1 MMDLAVEQSVA
12 GRAYSEIKRRILL
25 KELKPGQRLA
35 EISLAE
41 QIGVSRTPVREAL
54 RRLSSEGW
62 VSMVQNSGVWVSSPT
77 RHEIVDAYEVRCKI
91 ELWGIEKAM
100 PNVTPLLV
108 RKLEESIEEE
118 ARIYNNNLST
128 EYPDVNTKFHM
139 LIAEAGG
146 NEALCEHLRTALSK
160 TIIYMALYEQY
171 FDFENNVS
179 LSEHK
184 GILEA
189 IRKRDLADVMCRM
202 QSHIEKGFKDLCL
215 S

>member
-1 MMDLAVEQSVA
+1 MERAIEQSVA
-12 GRAYSEIKRRILL
+12 GHAYSEIKRKILL

-35 EISLAE
+35 EISLSE

-54 RRLSSEGW
+54 RKLAAEGW
-62 VSMVQNSGVWVSSPT
+62 LTMVQNSGVWVSSPT
-77 RHEIVDAYEVRCKI
+77 RHEILDAYEVRCKI

-108 RKLEESIEEE
+108 RKLEENIEDE
-118 ARIYNNNLST
+118 ANVYQKHLST
-128 EYPDVNTKFHM
+128 DYPDINTKFHM

-146 NEALCEHLRTALSK
+146 NEALCEHLRIALSK

-171 FDFENNVS
+171 YDFENNVS